1 MTATAPTLTR
11 SEWLALRATG
21 LGSSDAAA
29 ACGESNVSPAE
40 LVLRKWGV
48 MPDPDLSDIEAVE
61 WGQLLQPI
69 IVRKTARRSG
79 LRILGTESSKEH
91 AFIER
96 EIQASGETEV
106 IGWLESR
113 EAVLRSVAHPWMT
126 ATIDGIGIDDN
137 AGLIDIEAKNVG
149 GYHSRDWNIEDGQA
163 PAKFDV
169 QLAHQLAV
177 APAFQ
182 AGLLAGLIGG
192 NSLRVLRRERFD
204 LELTIEAIITIEAEV
219 WRCVQTGE
227 LPSYDGSESS
237 ESYLRAL
244 RVLHP
249 NDNGQ
254 SIMLPEGAAYWHEE
268 LRSLQAE
275 HRPREKRIKEIRRM
289 IEVAMG
295 GNTFGV
301 LPGGSGMYSN
311 RHQTRKA
318 YQVEEATFPVLRF
331 ERSSK

>member
-1 MTATAPTLTR
+1 MTAPTLTR
-11 SEWLALRATG
+11 SEWLAVRATG

-40 LVLRKWGV
+40 LVLRKRGV
-48 MPDPDLSDIEAVE
+48 MADPDLSDVEAVE
-61 WGQLLQPI
+61 WGHLLQPA
-69 IVRKTARRSG
+69 IVLKTAERKKVRLLDPLKG
-79 LRILGTESSKEH
+79 DLFL
-91 AFIER
+91 IE
-96 EIQASGETEV
+96 ELITAAGQTEV
-106 IGWLESR
+106 VGWLENR
-113 EAVLRSVAHPWMT
+113 EVVLRSIAYPWMT

-137 AGLIDIEAKNVG
+137 TGLIDIEAKNVG